1 MCLYIGSSKRKI
13 KLSDGVT
20 YVIKLFTDSPI
31 IAEKNR
37 LLSLDGYILKDKNG
51 LYLRPKEVK

>member
-37 LLSLDGYILKDKNG
+37 LLSSEGYILKDSNE
-51 LYLRPKEVK
+51 LYLTAKEDE